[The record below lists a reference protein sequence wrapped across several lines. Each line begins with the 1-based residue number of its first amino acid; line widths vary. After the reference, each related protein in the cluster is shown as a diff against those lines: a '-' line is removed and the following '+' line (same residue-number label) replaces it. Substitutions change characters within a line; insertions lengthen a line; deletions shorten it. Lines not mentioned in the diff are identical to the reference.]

1 MEQQQTRVF
10 NTILES
16 EWMPM
21 EKKRTGTDFRK
32 QECDV
37 QRCSYYR
44 GIKPM
49 SHVIMLGNSC
59 GSLVKKRVDNQ

>member
-21 EKKRTGTDFRK
+21 EKKCIGTVFQK

-37 QRCSYYR
+37 RAE
-44 GIKPM
+44 
-49 SHVIMLGNSC
+49 V
-59 GSLVKKRVDNQ
+59 